1 MAERSHP
8 TSKVRGRSR
17 EDHMP
22 EGRWPRGA
30 TPRPRS
36 GGAAGRCYPMPLS
49 WKPGATAGR
58 NAPMPEARG
67 SGREEQPMPE
77 ARGGNKRS
85 YPEPW
90 LQWCRR
96 A

>member
-1 MAERSHP
+1 
-8 TSKVRGRSR
+8 
-17 EDHMP
+17 
-22 EGRWPRGA
+22 
-30 TPRPRS
+30 
-36 GGAAGRCYPMPLS
+36 MPLS